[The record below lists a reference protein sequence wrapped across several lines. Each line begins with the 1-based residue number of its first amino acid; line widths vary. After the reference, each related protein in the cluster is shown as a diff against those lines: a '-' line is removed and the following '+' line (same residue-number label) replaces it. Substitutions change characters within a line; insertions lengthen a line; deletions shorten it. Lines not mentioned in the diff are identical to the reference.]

1 MRRLRGYDGAPD
13 GLVSTYLQD
22 CVGEGDT
29 LDVGPF
35 VGDVTLDTSASPLVL
50 ISAGVGITYTAA
62 LLDDVAENQPNR
74 KVISVHA
81 DRSPGSHAL
90 MSEIALHASQLTDFD
105 THGNVNEWCQER
117 DLRPGPGLC
126 RDPDGLPRG
135 SLRHQFSGDRRDV
148 SRCLRAANVFDP
160 GRLPGRSRDAVAVY
174 LPFRPLP
181 VSLFTGFASD
191 NRLRVDLFGL
201 RVCAKWEECAKYEL
215 RSEDGFA

>member
-35 VGDVTLDTSASPLVL
+35 VGDVTLDTSAAPLVL

-90 MSEIALHASQLTDFD
+90 MSEIALHASQLTDFTQYTWYEAPD
-105 THGNVNEWCQER
+105 DGIVRTRKSKGR
-117 DLRPGPGLC
+117 KPFSRTRPGM
-126 RDPDGLPRG
+126 
-135 SLRHQFSGDRRDV
+135 SGGAG
-148 SRCLRAANVFDP
+148 SRC
-160 GRLPGRSRDAVAVY
+160 RS
-174 LPFRPLP
+174 
-181 VSLFTGFASD
+181 
-191 NRLRVDLFGL
+191 
-201 RVCAKWEECAKYEL
+201 
-215 RSEDGFA
+215 